1 MASKKPDLPFNDPD
15 DSTED
20 VTQPTAGSYG
30 ASVKVDDKTL
40 EPESRVIRSVSQ
52 AYEVTQTDITEA
64 QKLIVNAGLI
74 TNLLQGARPYNPAT
88 LRNLNEGHKTNI
100 STRAYGTEL
109 RRAAPRLYMPIL
121 TASTLTAA
129 VLPAG
134 WPNASNKVALFRETI
149 TTAIRSW
156 RKNDFFWRGLGR
168 EIVNYGYGFA
178 CCLDKYDWRP
188 SLFRMDRGFVPRGTE
203 IMEDQMG
210 RFTALIDY
218 KPNELLDLARK
229 GVAAGGGGWN
239 KEAVAAAVQAADLP
253 ATDYTLDGL
262 RKWEELIREASW
274 DFSYTKGVRVVKT
287 RHLLVLEATGKVSYY
302 ILWADGPS
310 QFQLL
315 MERLDAWDSMND
327 AVVALV
333 FDYGDGTIQGSWG
346 AGHILYDMAVQLDQL
361 RCDNLDNLK
370 LGNKLKIQVPD
381 PKDINQ
387 VKLVVNATAAILSNG
402 QWAQNVGGIA
412 PATESYRVADAE
424 ISRWAQEAIGA
435 YLPPVPLTS
444 SDVTAAHVN
453 AAIQQQQEVEK
464 DVLECWLKQ
473 VAVIVQ
479 MMTKRLCDKD
489 SPDKVAKEVRKALLD
504 GRNGLV
510 LTDEEIDLLVNQ
522 SAVQS
527 VTDFTQYAAS
537 QKGAFAASVKGD
549 TRFNQTVAARMQA
562 EGVPGGGIRLADEMV
577 VNDGDP
583 TLATVQ
589 TRMQLQENAS
599 MLLGIAMPVA
609 VTDSHQLHLDAIRGP
624 LEQAIKSG
632 LLEPAKLGA
641 AHAAAHFQA
650 GSATKTLDKTKIN
663 EIKSWLAS
671 MEKAIEALA
680 EEKAAQQQAQAAQ
693 QQQAPPV
700 VPFPAQEQQQP
711 ITA

>member
-1 MASKKPDLPFNDPD
+1 MALPKTKLPYSDPD
-15 DSTED
+15 DSVED

-30 ASVKVDDKTL
+30 SSVKVDESDL

-74 TNLLQGARPYNPAT
+74 TNLKQGARPYNPAT
-88 LRNLNEGHKTNI
+88 LRNLNEGYKTNI
-100 STRAYGTEL
+100 STRAFGTEL
-109 RRAAPRLYMPIL
+109 NRAAPRMYMPVL
-121 TASTLTAA
+121 TASTMTAA

-134 WPNASNKVALFRETI
+134 WPNAANKTALFRETI
-149 TTAIRSW
+149 TSAIRSW
-156 RKNDFFWRGLGR
+156 RKNDFFWRGLGK
-168 EIVNYGYGFA
+168 EVVDYGFAFA

-188 SLFRMDRGFVPRGTE
+188 SLVRMDRGFMPRGTE
-203 IMEDQMG
+203 VMEENPG
-210 RFTALIDY
+210 RFVLLLDY
-218 KPNELLDLARK
+218 KPNELLDLARR
-229 GVAAGGGGWN
+229 GVDTGGGGWN

-302 ILWADGPS
+302 IIWADGPS

-327 AVVALV
+327 AVTAIV
-333 FDYGDGTIQGSWG
+333 FGYGDGTIQGAWG

-387 VKLVVNATAAILSNG
+387 VKLVVNSTAAILSNG
-402 QWAQNVGGIA
+402 QFSQNVGGIA
-412 PATESYRVADAE
+412 PATESYQIADADV
-424 ISRWAQEAIGA
+424 SRWMQEAIGA
-435 YLPPVPLTS
+435 YLPPIPLTS
-444 SDVTAAHVN
+444 SDVKAAQVN
-453 AAIQQQQEVEK
+453 AALQQQQEVER

-489 SPDKVAKEVRKALLD
+489 SPDKVAKQVRKTLLE
-504 GRNGLV
+504 GRNGLA
-510 LTDEEIDLLVNQ
+510 LTEEEIDLLVNQ
-522 SAVQS
+522 PAVQS

-537 QKGAFAASVKGD
+537 QRGAFAASVKGD
-549 TRFNQTVAARMQA
+549 TRFNQTIAARMQA
-562 EGVPGGGIRLADEMV
+562 EAVGGIRLADEMV
-577 VNDGDP
+577 IGENDNSLTTAAARQQILETTSM
-583 TLATVQ
+583 TLGTPVPVLVQ
-589 TRMQLQENAS
+589 DLHEVHMQTLNGPLQE
-599 MLLGIAMPVA
+599 
-609 VTDSHQLHLDAIRGP
+609 
-624 LEQAIKSG
+624 AIKAG
-632 LLEPAKLGA
+632 MLDQAKLGLQHLV
-641 AHAAAHFQA
+641 AHWEA
-650 GSATKTLDKTKIN
+650 GVSTRTIPKDKIN
-663 EIKSWLAS
+663 EWKSVIARYQAALEELAK
-671 MEKAIEALA
+671 EKA
-680 EEKAAQQQAQAAQ
+680 
-693 QQQAPPV
+693 
-700 VPFPAQEQQQP
+700 QQP
-711 ITA
+711 IPAQNQPVAPVEQFPQATPAMGQ